1 MNVEERHWFDAQ
13 MLRIQQTAA
22 VIAERQVEFQALPIG
37 QPDSVPKRQW
47 VQKKK
52 HGKADARA
60 LTTAELSMRAEH
72 PNGLSS
78 PSPEATS
85 EAMPTPTAPGRLER
99 DNRGKM
105 KRKHIRK
112 YKKAVQTGLFIGL
125 AGGGAG

>member
-60 LTTAELSMRAEH
+60 LTTAEISMRAEH
-72 PNGLSS
+72 LDGLDHDARLALRQPPRLCLHRQLQGGWRGIIGARGSVNI
-78 PSPEATS
+78 
-85 EAMPTPTAPGRLER
+85 PGSTTRQF
-99 DNRGKM
+99 
-105 KRKHIRK
+105 
-112 YKKAVQTGLFIGL
+112 KKAC
-125 AGGGAG
+125 